1 MATGF
6 VGARLRVIGTS
17 YSGSPAS
24 GLLQVVSCG
33 SVARKQSGGN
43 VSVVWFAAEGETLS
57 RYLEVLS

>member
-1 MATGF
+1 
-6 VGARLRVIGTS
+6 LRVIGTS